1 MIGSITE
8 ASLSW
13 CFHSTMNFRGS
24 AASMMTWGRSRVSDF
39 NIDSGVNGMVN
50 ALLVNVLYLRK
61 IGICSYYTTY
71 A

>member
-1 MIGSITE
+1 
-8 ASLSW
+8 
-13 CFHSTMNFRGS
+13 MNFRGS
-24 AASMMTWGRSRVSDF
+24 AASMMTWGRSSFSAF

-61 IGICSYYTTY
+61 IGICFYYTTY